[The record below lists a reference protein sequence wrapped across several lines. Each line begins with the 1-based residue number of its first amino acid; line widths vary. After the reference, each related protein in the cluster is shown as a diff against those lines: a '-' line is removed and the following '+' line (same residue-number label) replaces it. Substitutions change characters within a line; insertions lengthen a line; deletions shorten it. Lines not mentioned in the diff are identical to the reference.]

1 MVKCKVWTA
10 RTQHLCVIFL
20 RGKVVL
26 FCLIFMIWK
35 SKNVQI
41 FVSKW
46 QFFKNLP
53 TCAFLSSCNPI
64 KGDQE
69 GSSAFGTIR
78 SVEIVKN
85 RPIEKWDLHKS
96 NIKTRTI
103 RTMGLFRKL
112 DIFQILLGNA
122 ETEISQNLSQFA
134 NDIPEMDWQIW
145 HTRSQNVRQ

>member
-1 MVKCKVWTA
+1 MVKCTVWTA

-20 RGKVVL
+20 CGKIVL
-26 FCLIFMIWK
+26 FCLIFKLWK
-35 SKNVQI
+35 F
-41 FVSKW
+41 FVFKW
-46 QFFKNLP
+46 QFIQNLP

-78 SVEIVKN
+78 SVEIVKH
-85 RPIEKWDLHKS
+85 RPIEKWDSHKS

-103 RTMGLFRKL
+103 TTMELFRKL

-134 NDIPEMDWQIW
+134 NDIQEMDWQIW